1 MDVSS
6 NLRNCR
12 ICPRQCGVNRLEN
25 ASGYCRSGKL
35 PMISSICIHHGEEP
49 AISGEKGICNVFFAH
64 CNLRCVYCQNHQI
77 SRNNVAKAGT
87 ELSIDEAA
95 KQIAAFLDQ
104 GIDRVGFVSPTH
116 FSVQMTQIVDALH
129 DAGYFPTIVY
139 NSNGYDN
146 VDTLRQLSD
155 YVDVY
160 LPDLKYC
167 CREIARK
174 YSDADD
180 YADVA
185 KKAIKEMVRQKGS
198 ALKLD
203 SEGLA
208 RSGVIIR
215 HLVLPGA
222 TENSK
227 AVLRFIA
234 ELDPK
239 LHISLMSQYYPPFRM
254 PFDALNRKV
263 SADEYEALLELLE
276 TLELENGWVQEL
288 ESSECYQPDF
298 EIENPFDLK

>member
-116 FSVQMTQIVDALH
+116 FSVQMTEIVDALH
-129 DAGYFPTIVY
+129 SSGYFPTIVY
-139 NSNGYDN
+139 NSNGYDE
-146 VDTLRQLSD
+146 VSTLEQLSD
-155 YVDVY
+155 YIDVY
-160 LPDLKYC
+160 LPDLKYLYKD
-167 CREIARK
+167 IA
-174 YSDADD
+174 
-180 YADVA
+180 
-185 KKAIKEMVRQKGS
+185 
-198 ALKLD
+198 
-203 SEGLA
+203 
-208 RSGVIIR
+208 
-215 HLVLPGA
+215 
-222 TENSK
+222 T
-227 AVLRFIA
+227 
-234 ELDPK
+234 
-239 LHISLMSQYYPPFRM
+239 
-254 PFDALNRKV
+254 
-263 SADEYEALLELLE
+263 
-276 TLELENGWVQEL
+276 
-288 ESSECYQPDF
+288 
-298 EIENPFDLK
+298 